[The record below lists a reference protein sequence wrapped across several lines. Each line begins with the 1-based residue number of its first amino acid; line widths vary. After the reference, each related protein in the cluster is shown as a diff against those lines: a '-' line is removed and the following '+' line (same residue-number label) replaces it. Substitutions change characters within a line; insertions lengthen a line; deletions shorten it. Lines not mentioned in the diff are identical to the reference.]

1 VNSLNA
7 FFRNFLIALTVIV
20 LLSSCSSGGLQSS
33 SYKAK
38 GVDLKKYKTFA
49 WAKPADVDSDSK
61 KDDKL
66 YGDLILQL
74 SNDELQKKG
83 FVLNTEQP
91 DAVFIF
97 DTHVEDRVVYS
108 QSPQVSM
115 GIGFGGP
122 GYYGGFAAPV
132 AGGAIKQNTVKEG
145 MLHIEMYD
153 TQTKKLLWRGMAQ
166 EEITYKNDIEADI
179 RQAVKF
185 IFMRLPVKHK

>member
-7 FFRNFLIALTVIV
+7 FFRNFLIALTGIV

-49 WAKPADVDSDSK
+49 WAKPADADSDSK